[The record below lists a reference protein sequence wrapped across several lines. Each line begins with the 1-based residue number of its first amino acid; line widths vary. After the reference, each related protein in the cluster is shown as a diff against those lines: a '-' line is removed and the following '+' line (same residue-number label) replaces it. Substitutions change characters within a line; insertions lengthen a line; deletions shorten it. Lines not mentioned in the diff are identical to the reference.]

1 MSQGQDVTV
10 DFDVKFA
17 NSSDSKDDVST
28 VSALHGLICHND
40 AHPSDLTLELVT
52 GITQLRPGATI
63 VLKLTSPKPILKG
76 LVLSKLSISVA
87 NAIKCDKSSV
97 KFQKK
102 VCSPSEMMMRI
113 KAPEEGQFEVSTK
126 LYDHH
131 VLNSPVILPVME
143 DPEKHLAEIGII
155 MSEKSVN
162 YSPAEV
168 LKEEARQSAISV
180 KVDKSTQFEEITLE
194 TDHGQDNEF
203 NKGPNAENEVE
214 LPETSLL
221 DDMEDVDETEL
232 GACVEVETD
241 PVSIDLTDG
250 DTYMDD
256 QDLKEIAD
264 IQGATAIFNEINGL
278 NQSRDLN
285 KSAENFDF
293 ALQQK
298 VMILEEDNVW
308 KKGIIENYIKT
319 DNIYIVKTEAGYAG
333 VAPGFIKNRDAAAD
347 VWAEN
352 MRNTWS
358 EQQLM
363 SETKDVDVVYGA
375 AAVSKY
381 NEEIPDLVGDI
392 PDLVSVIP
400 DLVDTDVVDD
410 GPRMTDPGLRLHW
423 TPGDFCFAKWSEDNI
438 WYNAKVLFYFDA
450 EKKYS
455 VQFTDYG
462 NEDLVGT
469 NSMVKK
475 CTDIPPGELIDDN
488 VLNAFEVKLPQTD
501 WTKPGPE
508 EAKPTSSPDHLS
520 PLRRPSF
527 VSRESVSDP
536 LLEVRVDDSLQ
547 STPKPA
553 TLLKLP
559 ELSTVPP
566 SLQCILCKKLA
577 KRAMVL
583 RCSNDLVLCWN
594 CGVMKINVGAK
605 RVCWVCNEENIG
617 TNHMARKEELREA
630 IETFTKTGSLPV
642 PNHEKM
648 PVDQLTQPQENTS
661 QSLDILPLLCPGP
674 EDVPTLHVS
683 EVLKIDVSDPSG
695 VAKLRD
701 GSILILDNRGSD
713 GVVKYDDLGNFI
725 EYVRPSTYYPSD
737 LHNPSDVFVCRNG
750 DIVIT
755 DRKGLHL
762 FDTSLRFKKTMAS
775 EFAGECKGLTEDDE
789 GNILTLHLKPS
800 KTFVNGRSKI
810 TTSILFI
817 DRESGARKKIFDLED
832 LISAAIED
840 LGSGQ
845 HGPDRELLVSECFSI
860 KFKLG
865 KIYITGM
872 KSLCGSLEFLI
883 MSI

>member
-1 MSQGQDVTV
+1 MLVCKLFTLARCEIQIRSRTEELKVLLEQSEEFLLQSLHSSCDEIRDRLHKLSLGTVSQGQDVTV

-76 LVLSKLSISVA
+76 LVPSKLSISVA
-87 NAIKCDKSSV
+87 NAIKCDKTSV

-143 DPEKHLAEIGII
+143 DPEKHLAEIGIL
-155 MSEKSVN
+155 MSEKSAN

-168 LKEEARQSAISV
+168 LKGEARQSAISV

-352 MRNTWS
+352 MRNT
-358 EQQLM
+358 
-363 SETKDVDVVYGA
+363 
-375 AAVSKY
+375 
-381 NEEIPDLVGDI
+381 
-392 PDLVSVIP
+392 
-400 DLVDTDVVDD
+400 
-410 GPRMTDPGLRLHW
+410 
-423 TPGDFCFAKWSEDNI
+423 
-438 WYNAKVLFYFDA
+438 
-450 EKKYS
+450 
-455 VQFTDYG
+455 
-462 NEDLVGT
+462 
-469 NSMVKK
+469 
-475 CTDIPPGELIDDN
+475 
-488 VLNAFEVKLPQTD
+488 
-501 WTKPGPE
+501 
-508 EAKPTSSPDHLS
+508 
-520 PLRRPSF
+520 
-527 VSRESVSDP
+527 
-536 LLEVRVDDSLQ
+536 
-547 STPKPA
+547 
-553 TLLKLP
+553 
-559 ELSTVPP
+559 
-566 SLQCILCKKLA
+566 
-577 KRAMVL
+577 
-583 RCSNDLVLCWN
+583 
-594 CGVMKINVGAK
+594 
-605 RVCWVCNEENIG
+605 
-617 TNHMARKEELREA
+617 
-630 IETFTKTGSLPV
+630 
-642 PNHEKM
+642 
-648 PVDQLTQPQENTS
+648 
-661 QSLDILPLLCPGP
+661 
-674 EDVPTLHVS
+674 
-683 EVLKIDVSDPSG
+683 
-695 VAKLRD
+695 
-701 GSILILDNRGSD
+701 
-713 GVVKYDDLGNFI
+713 
-725 EYVRPSTYYPSD
+725 
-737 LHNPSDVFVCRNG
+737 
-750 DIVIT
+750 
-755 DRKGLHL
+755 
-762 FDTSLRFKKTMAS
+762 
-775 EFAGECKGLTEDDE
+775 
-789 GNILTLHLKPS
+789 
-800 KTFVNGRSKI
+800 
-810 TTSILFI
+810 
-817 DRESGARKKIFDLED
+817 
-832 LISAAIED
+832 
-840 LGSGQ
+840 
-845 HGPDRELLVSECFSI
+845 
-860 KFKLG
+860 
-865 KIYITGM
+865 
-872 KSLCGSLEFLI
+872 
-883 MSI
+883 